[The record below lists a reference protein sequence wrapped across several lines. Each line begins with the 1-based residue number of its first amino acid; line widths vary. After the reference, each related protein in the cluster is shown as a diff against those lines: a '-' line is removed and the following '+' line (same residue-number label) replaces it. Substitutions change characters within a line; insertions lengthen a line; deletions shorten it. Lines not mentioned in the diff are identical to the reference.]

1 MPVSTLNLKMNRNFS
16 DRYRIG
22 KKKSVMVFKVERIN
36 ETGALNC
43 KIGAI
48 LGQAIGIPEL

>member
-1 MPVSTLNLKMNRNFS
+1 M
-16 DRYRIG
+16 
-22 KKKSVMVFKVERIN
+22 FKVERIN
-36 ETGALNC
+36 KTGALNC